1 MDREFLNILSGKHN
15 IVTHHYSNTNKMV
28 LGSILG
34 AMAAILQSAG
44 LFTGV
49 GYIFSTLATG
59 PIILA
64 TILSVRIGM
73 LTYVLTGILLFII
86 QPTEVLVFLFTTGI
100 LGVGIGLG
108 LKYFKRT
115 FTVTSIG
122 GFSLGL
128 GILLLLTL
136 FNFPVL
142 GPELTQISVSLV
154 LGILAFSMVFSWIW
168 IKVSLVCM
176 KYLNRL
182 VLRDLA
188 YDE

>member
-1 MDREFLNILSGKHN
+1 MDGKLKQLLSGKHN
-15 IVTHHYSNTNKMV
+15 IVTHHYSKINKMV

-34 AMAAILQSAG
+34 ALAAILQSAG
-44 LFTGV
+44 LFTGF

-64 TILSVRIGM
+64 TVLSVRIGL
-73 LTYVLTGILLFII
+73 LTYVLTGLLLFII

-108 LKYFKRT
+108 LKHFKWT
-115 FTVTSIG
+115 FTAASIG
-122 GFSLGL
+122 GLSLAL
-128 GILLLLTL
+128 GIFLLLTL

-142 GPELTQISVSLV
+142 GPELTEISVGLV
-154 LGILAFSMVFSWIW
+154 IGVLVFSMVFSLIW
-168 IKVSLVCM
+168 VKVSLLCM

-182 VLRDLA
+182 VLRDVA
-188 YDE
+188 YDD

>member
-1 MDREFLNILSGKHN
+1 MERKFMQLFSGKHN
-15 IVTHHYSNTNKMV
+15 IVTHHYPKTNKMV

-34 AMAAILQSAG
+34 ALAALLQSAG

-59 PIILA
+59 PIILT
-64 TILSVRIGM
+64 TILSVRIGL
-73 LTYVLTGILLFII
+73 LTYVLTGILLLII
-86 QPTEVLVFLFTTGI
+86 QPTEVLVFLFATGV

-108 LKYFKRT
+108 LKHFKQT
-115 FTVTSIG
+115 FTAASVGGLSLAIG
-122 GFSLGL
+122 IF
-128 GILLLLTL
+128 LLLTL

-142 GPELTQISVSLV
+142 GPELTEISAGLV
-154 LGILAFSMVFSWIW
+154 IGILAFSMVFSWIW
-168 IKVSLVCM
+168 IKVSLFCM

-182 VLRDLA
+182 ILRDVA